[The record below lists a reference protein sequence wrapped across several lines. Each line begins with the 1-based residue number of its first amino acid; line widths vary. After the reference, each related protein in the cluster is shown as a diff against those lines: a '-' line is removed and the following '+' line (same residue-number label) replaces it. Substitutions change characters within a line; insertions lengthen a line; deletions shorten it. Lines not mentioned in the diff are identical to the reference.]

1 MHLLFP
7 LLSFLNFYPYP
18 LLLLVLL
25 PSFLTCP
32 PILFLLVLLPSFL
45 TCPSPFIWLA
55 FSLLFSIV
63 HNSKHFYYPP
73 FHPSFLVFNSFS
85 LFFAFF
91 GTGFQFPVSPQ
102 LVLVRISFLY
112 CSFLR
117 LSFLVLFFFVFV
129 FFFLFLFFVRLTVR
143 INLS

>member
-1 MHLLFP
+1 MHLLFS

-32 PILFLLVLLPSFL
+32 PILFFYLSFFLLFLLVLLPSFL

-63 HNSKHFYYPP
+63 LNSKHFYYPP
-73 FHPSFLVFNSFS
+73 FHPSFLVFYSFS

-91 GTGFQFPVSPQ
+91 GTCFQFPVSPQ

-112 CSFLR
+112 SSFLR
-117 LSFLVLFFFVFV
+117 LSFLVLFFHRVRFLLFVLV
-129 FFFLFLFFVRLTVR
+129 FR
-143 INLS
+143 